1 MGVTT
6 SKTYCVILSIQVK
19 LTDLVHLPV
28 SLSMCHFMP
37 SVYVPSRHQ
46 GARIAFSLRQKMV
59 DSALSRSSTT
69 HYRNPVWGQE
79 KGERNASLLMAAPG
93 LEEGRDR
100 GRGGFNEG
108 NGRGG
113 GEGEGEGE
121 ADSLAPQLF
130 GKTHRLLWK
139 TQDVGMQAGRTG
151 LAIPPNPTPNRPHT
165 RNSILSIPLLTLS
178 CLSPLLPKE
187 PVC

>member
-1 MGVTT
+1 
-6 SKTYCVILSIQVK
+6 
-19 LTDLVHLPV
+19 
-28 SLSMCHFMP
+28 
-37 SVYVPSRHQ
+37 
-46 GARIAFSLRQKMV
+46 
-59 DSALSRSSTT
+59 
-69 HYRNPVWGQE
+69 
-79 KGERNASLLMAAPG
+79 MAAPG

-108 NGRGG
+108 NAEEEE
-113 GEGEGEGE
+113 EGESE

-151 LAIPPNPTPNRPHT
+151 LDIPPTPPPTAHT
-165 RNSILSIPLLTLS
+165 HTHAHNSILSIPLLTLS

-187 PVC
+187 TVC

>member
-1 MGVTT
+1 M
-6 SKTYCVILSIQVK
+6 LQ
-19 LTDLVHLPV
+19 
-28 SLSMCHFMP
+28 F
-37 SVYVPSRHQ
+37 
-46 GARIAFSLRQKMV
+46 RIAFSLRQKMV

-69 HYRNPVWGQE
+69 HYPNPVWGQE

-100 GRGGFNEG
+100 GRGEFNEG

-113 GEGEGEGE
+113 GGEGEGE

-151 LAIPPNPTPNRPHT
+151 LAIPPPNRPHT
-165 RNSILSIPLLTLS
+165 HTHTHTHTQFHSLHSSLNPFLPLYSTT
-178 CLSPLLPKE
+178 
-187 PVC
+187 